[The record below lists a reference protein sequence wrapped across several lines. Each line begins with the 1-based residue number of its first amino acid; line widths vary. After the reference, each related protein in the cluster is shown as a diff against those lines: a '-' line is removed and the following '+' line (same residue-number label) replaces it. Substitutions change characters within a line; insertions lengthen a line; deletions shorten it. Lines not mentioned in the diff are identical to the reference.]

1 MSVNRLEIDLN
12 KLEYNLKQIKQC
24 MGKEIELLPVIKANA
39 YGLGAVALKDLLE
52 RNNIKYVAVAMIK
65 EAIELRNHGF
75 KMPIMVLNEILED
88 EVEDIIKYNLT
99 AGISTYEIARKLNKC
114 AANKNII
121 VKVHIKI
128 DTGMGRVGLIATD
141 NSEFEKDIET
151 IEKIKKLNNIEIEG
165 IYSHLASP
173 DEEKDYTNKQISLF
187 DNLLTKLSERN
198 IEIKYKHILA
208 STGITDYA
216 YACYNM
222 VRPGIIMYGHTSRG
236 KEQKKLDLKPCT
248 KLLSKVAYIKNVPE
262 NTSISYGRT
271 YVTKGYTKIATVPI
285 GYADG
290 IRRELSNK
298 GYVCINGIK
307 APIIGVVC
315 MDNFMVDV
323 SKIPDI
329 KIGDDVAIWDN
340 ENITLEE
347 VASKCNTIVHDIL
360 CGISNRVDRVYI
372 DKK

>member
-24 MGKEIELLPVIKANA
+24 AGKKVELLPVIKANA
-39 YGLGAVALKDLLE
+39 YGLGAIAIKDILE
-52 RNNIKYVAVAMIK
+52 KNKINYVAVAMIK
-65 EAIELRNHGF
+65 EAVELRKNGF
-75 KMPIMVLNEILED
+75 KKPIIILNEILEC

-99 AGISTYEIARKLNKC
+99 AGISTYEIAEKINNC
-114 AANKNII
+114 AEKNNTI

-141 NSEFEKDIET
+141 SSEFEKDIET
-151 IEKIKKLNNIEIEG
+151 IEKINLLKNIEIEG

-173 DEEKDYTNKQISLF
+173 DDDKDYTNKQISLF
-187 DNLLTKLSERN
+187 DNLLTRLLEKN
-198 IEIKYKHILA
+198 INIKYKHILA
-208 STGITDYA
+208 STGITDYT
-216 YACYNM
+216 YASYNM
-222 VRPGIIMYGHTSRG
+222 VRPGIIIYGHTSRG
-236 KEQKKLDLKPCT
+236 KTQTKFDLQPCT

-271 YVTKGYTKIATVPI
+271 YVTKGYTKIATIPI

-290 IRRELSNK
+290 VRRELSNK
-298 GYVCINGIK
+298 GYVCINGTK

-323 SKIPDI
+323 SKVPDV
-329 KIGDDVAIWDN
+329 KVGDDVAIWDN

-360 CGISNRVDRVYI
+360 CGISNRVDRVYV
-372 DKK
+372 K

>member
-39 YGLGAVALKDLLE
+39 YGLGAVALKHLLE

-114 AANKNII
+114 AADKKIT

-141 NSEFEKDIET
+141 SSEFEKDIET
-151 IEKIKKLNNIEIEG
+151 IENIKKLDNIEIEG

-208 STGITDYA
+208 STGITDYT

-236 KEQKKLDLKPCT
+236 KEQKKLNLKPCT

-271 YVTKGYTKIATVPI
+271 YVTKGYTKIATVPV

-329 KIGDDVAIWDN
+329 KVGDDVAIWDN

>member
-1 MSVNRLEIDLN
+1 MEFKNK
-12 KLEYNLKQIKQC
+12 KLEQ
-24 MGKEIELLPVIKANA
+24 
-39 YGLGAVALKDLLE
+39 
-52 RNNIKYVAVAMIK
+52 
-65 EAIELRNHGF
+65 
-75 KMPIMVLNEILED
+75 
-88 EVEDIIKYNLT
+88 
-99 AGISTYEIARKLNKC
+99 
-114 AANKNII
+114 
-121 VKVHIKI
+121 
-128 DTGMGRVGLIATD
+128 
-141 NSEFEKDIET
+141 FEKDIET
-151 IEKIKKLNNIEIEG
+151 IENIKKLDNIEIEG

-208 STGITDYA
+208 STGITDYT

-236 KEQKKLDLKPCT
+236 KEQKKLNLKPCT

-271 YVTKGYTKIATVPI
+271 YVTKGYTKIATVPV

-329 KIGDDVAIWDN
+329 KVGDDVAIWDN